1 MKTMQSVFVGD
12 MVLHISAY
20 EVYKKIYK
28 KEGYRNLRKLL
39 RARWYTKSEQNQ
51 LISRL
56 HEDELMT
63 NTQVADPNTSA
74 KEGAFLSGLRVRVKE
89 LSQEAKFIRHEEQ
102 KAKPKRI
109 LADDYSEE
117 FWKLRFHRTIDVRN
131 AARAAHLAYAF
142 LRGVPYRRVEKTTY
156 TTEFLMYD
164 IKKEVKRL
172 VAKFGKPE
180 YRDEVD
186 NWFASDT
193 V

>member
-63 NTQVADPNTSA
+63 NT
-74 KEGAFLSGLRVRVKE
+74 
-89 LSQEAKFIRHEEQ
+89 
-102 KAKPKRI
+102 
-109 LADDYSEE
+109 
-117 FWKLRFHRTIDVRN
+117 
-131 AARAAHLAYAF
+131 
-142 LRGVPYRRVEKTTY
+142 
-156 TTEFLMYD
+156 
-164 IKKEVKRL
+164 
-172 VAKFGKPE
+172 
-180 YRDEVD
+180 
-186 NWFASDT
+186 
-193 V
+193 